1 MKKDVLISM
10 WEEGSD
16 RIFRNEKTDKEMIT
30 KYLNEKTLRGS
41 RNIQFYL
48 VFYGFIQ
55 VANIILLSMNLAGFL
70 NNQAMIWI
78 LGSLLA
84 INIGILFFTVDV
96 FYKLREINNYS
107 DSLQSL
113 INKQLWFYRKPYEIW
128 LVLASVSAII
138 LISNVNLFVDNNNGS
153 YVIHN
158 KVLFVGVTIGA
169 MLFIYGTQ
177 KLASLYGLRR
187 LKAYLVDFRQGGL
200 NQTSRL
206 ERSQRKYLWL
216 WIAVFILLTISL
228 IFGVLTAVKQPF

>member
-30 KYLNEKTLRGS
+30 KYLNEKTLKGS
-41 RNIQFYL
+41 RNIHFNL

-84 INIGILFFTVDV
+84 ITIGILFFTIDI
-96 FYKLREINNYS
+96 FYRFREINNYS
-107 DSLQSL
+107 DSLQNL

-138 LISNVNLFVDNNNGS
+138 LISNVNLFVDNDNGS

-187 LKAYLVDFRQGGL
+187 LKAYLVDFQQGGL
-200 NQTSRL
+200 DQTSRL

-228 IFGVLTAVKQPF
+228 IFGALTAVK

>member
-30 KYLNEKTLRGS
+30 KYLNEKTLKGS
-41 RNIQFYL
+41 RNIHFNL

-55 VANIILLSMNLAGFL
+55 VVNIILLSMNLAGFL

-78 LGSLLA
+78 LVSLLA
-84 INIGILFFTVDV
+84 INIGILVFTIDI

-113 INKQLWFYRKPYEIW
+113 IHKQLWFYRKPYEIW

-138 LISNVNLFVDNNNGS
+138 LISNVNLFVDNDNGS

-187 LKAYLVDFRQGGL
+187 LKAYLVDFQQGGL
-200 NQTSRL
+200 DQTSRL
-206 ERSQRKYLWL
+206 ERSRRKYLWL

-228 IFGVLTAVKQPF
+228 IFGALTAVKQPF